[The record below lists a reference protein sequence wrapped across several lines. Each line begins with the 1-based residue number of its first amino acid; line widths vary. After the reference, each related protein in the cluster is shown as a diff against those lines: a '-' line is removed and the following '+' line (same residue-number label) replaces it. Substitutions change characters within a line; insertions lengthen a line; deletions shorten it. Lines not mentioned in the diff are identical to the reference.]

1 MSINC
6 ETRNCSIKGTIQ
18 NSMITTLF
26 SLRKNLNPNEKIIV
40 RNNVFYVV
48 QKSYIDELV
57 EKIKGLIT

>member
-1 MSINC
+1 MGFNYEI
-6 ETRNCSIKGTIQ
+6 RNCSIKGTVP

-40 RNNVFYVV
+40 RNDMFYVV